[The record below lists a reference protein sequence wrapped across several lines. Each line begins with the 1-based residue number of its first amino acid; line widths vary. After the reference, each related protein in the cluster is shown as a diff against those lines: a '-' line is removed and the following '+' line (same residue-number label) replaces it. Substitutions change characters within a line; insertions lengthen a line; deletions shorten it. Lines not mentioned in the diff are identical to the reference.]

1 MESLLADSD
10 VQLMLTQVSRFCTRS
25 IRSRLNQPG
34 ETLSSESLQELTTE
48 ATDLGLLHFD
58 SHPAAGLWDTLGQ
71 PVCESEQGIS
81 FSVAAL
87 RLVARESA
95 TLAYHFHQQALAAGI
110 CRALQLPVERD
121 TVVALQGRYGLAR
134 GSLARWLQ
142 GRSLSAR
149 DEQVLGDYFVGPDL
163 NESAN
168 SDESSRRPP
177 RLFHSGADW
186 RQLLVPCFAS
196 PATLSWVVY
205 DRQQLVAESLLSS
218 HGLDGLATW
227 QWRTG
232 DDSPR
237 QQAHERETS
246 RAIYRQALAANAQA
260 LVAIGLGALQ
270 QGLAQAQEYAAL
282 RVQGGKPIVE
292 HAAVA
297 RLLATAASTAH
308 TVDALLK
315 HSSQLPL
322 TAEHLGTVL
331 GMRAQAHNLLCA
343 AANDAMQ
350 VFGGAGYIRETGL
363 ERIVRDNNHLRQ
375 LDGTPDELLL
385 FLAEWQRED

>member
-95 TLAYHFHQQALAAGI
+95 TLAYHLHQQALAAGI

-142 GRSLSAR
+142 GRSLSESDA
-149 DEQVLGDYFVGPDL
+149 EMLGDYFLGPAAD
-163 NESAN
+163 ETAN
-168 SDESSRRPP
+168 MDEASQRPP
-177 RLFHSGADW
+177 RLFHSDKEW
-186 RQLLVPCFAS
+186 RRLLVPCFAS
-196 PATLSWVVY
+196 PAMSWVVY
-205 DRQQLVAESLLSS
+205 DRQQLVTESLSHS

-237 QQAHERETS
+237 RQAHDRETS

-297 RLLATAASTAH
+297 RLLATGTSTAD
-308 TVDALLK
+308 TVEALLK
-315 HSSQLPL
+315 HSSQLPF
-322 TAEHLGTVL
+322 TAEHLGMVL